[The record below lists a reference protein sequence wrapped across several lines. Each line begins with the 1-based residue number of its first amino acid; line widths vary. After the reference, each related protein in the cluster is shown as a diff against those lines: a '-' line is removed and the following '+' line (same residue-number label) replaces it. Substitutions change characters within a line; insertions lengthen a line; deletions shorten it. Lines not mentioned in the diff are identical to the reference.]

1 MLTNHIHKFCISI
14 QKTIKESAAYIPFNN
29 SDDFSAL
36 QKCPEIKILNQQ
48 MKREILTRLSAWC
61 LQYITVLLHRFSCGE
76 HTYIPCSI
84 EMYMLHKNCR
94 HGSFLTCVAIG
105 TRKQHEFKKEGK
117 SRTLN
122 YRQNEIFTPVVRRFS

>member
-1 MLTNHIHKFCISI
+1 MFCFYKCVTVLMLTNHIHKFCISI

-36 QKCPEIKILNQQ
+36 QKCPKIKILNQQ

-94 HGSFLTCVAIG
+94 HGTFSYLCCNRNEETTWVQKR
-105 TRKQHEFKKEGK
+105 RKE
-117 SRTLN
+117 
-122 YRQNEIFTPVVRRFS
+122 QNIKLSAK